1 MNAEISLGTVTN
13 VSEAVQWL
21 SYSYLYVRMRKNP
34 LVYGMKYQDV
44 KEDPLLEA
52 KRTEIIREAGRKLDK
67 AKMIRFDER
76 TGYLFPT
83 DLGRTSSQ
91 FYIKY
96 DTIEIFNE
104 LLKPVMNEA
113 EILAMLAKASE
124 FEQLKVRDDEMD
136 ELDDLTHEWCQV
148 SLKEW

>member
-1 MNAEISLGTVTN
+1 MYKCFT
-13 VSEAVQWL
+13 
-21 SYSYLYVRMRKNP
+21 
-34 LVYGMKYQDV
+34 
-44 KEDPLLEA
+44 
-52 KRTEIIREAGRKLDK
+52 DK

-83 DLGRTSSQ
+83 DLGQTSSQ

-96 DTIEIFNE
+96 DTIEIFYE
-104 LLKPVMNEA
+104 LLQPVKNEA
-113 EILAMLAKASE
+113 EIIAMISRASE

-148 SLKEW
+148 NCQF

>member
-1 MNAEISLGTVTN
+1 MEL
-13 VSEAVQWL
+13 
-21 SYSYLYVRMRKNP
+21 
-34 LVYGMKYQDV
+34 
-44 KEDPLLEA
+44 
-52 KRTEIIREAGRKLDK
+52 KRTEIIREAARKLDK

-76 TGYLFPT
+76 TDYLFPT

-91 FYIKY
+91 FYVKY

-104 LLKPVMNEA
+104 LLKPVMNEGD
-113 EILAMLAKASE
+113 ILAMISRASE

-148 SLKEW
+148 SLSQKAKGMAVSLGSVVPNPI

>member
-1 MNAEISLGTVTN
+1 MLLGNLCTN
-13 VSEAVQWL
+13 L
-21 SYSYLYVRMRKNP
+21 F
-34 LVYGMKYQDV
+34 
-44 KEDPLLEA
+44 
-52 KRTEIIREAGRKLDK
+52 TDK
-67 AKMIRFDER
+67 AKMIRYDER

-104 LLKPVMNEA
+104 LLQPVKNEA
-113 EILAMLAKASE
+113 EIIAMISRASE

-148 SLKEW
+148 RTRSMFKF

>member
-1 MNAEISLGTVTN
+1 MSQFYIKYDTIEIFYELLQPVKNEAEIIAMISRA
-13 VSEAVQWL
+13 SEFEQL
-21 SYSYLYVRMRKNP
+21 FF
-34 LVYGMKYQDV
+34 
-44 KEDPLLEA
+44 
-52 KRTEIIREAGRKLDK
+52 TDK

-104 LLKPVMNEA
+104 LLQPVKNEA
-113 EILAMLAKASE
+113 EIIAMISRASE

-148 SLKEW
+148 NCQF

>member
-1 MNAEISLGTVTN
+1 M
-13 VSEAVQWL
+13 
-21 SYSYLYVRMRKNP
+21 Y
-34 LVYGMKYQDV
+34 KYF
-44 KEDPLLEA
+44 
-52 KRTEIIREAGRKLDK
+52 IDK

-104 LLKPVMNEA
+104 LLQPVKNEA
-113 EILAMLAKASE
+113 EIIGQAHDMFSRIFRIRIYE
-124 FEQLKVRDDEMD
+124 FF
-136 ELDDLTHEWCQV
+136 
-148 SLKEW
+148 